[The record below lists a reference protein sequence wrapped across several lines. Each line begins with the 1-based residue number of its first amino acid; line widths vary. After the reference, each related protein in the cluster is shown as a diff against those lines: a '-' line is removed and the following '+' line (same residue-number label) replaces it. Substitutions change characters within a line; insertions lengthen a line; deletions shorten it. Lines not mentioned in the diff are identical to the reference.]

1 MGAYQDFVSVV
12 REEIER
18 QGLSIRSVALRG
30 SLPVRSVHST
40 LTGHVPSIERAAE
53 VADALGLEFYI
64 GPPRDTLEDIKRS
77 VLTPEERAAIPPEVD
92 RALEEVVAE
101 RDAEMLREAAEGLDR
116 VRRWIRAKAAAEAAS
131 RLPPADPAGEGEV
144 IRFPA
149 TRQVA
154 QIDLAVAAGGGAEAE
169 DETVTERLTF
179 RLDWLKSHGLDPS
192 QCTVVKVQGE
202 SMEPTL
208 PEDSAILVD
217 RARRRRRVGGIFV
230 VRTADGVVVKR
241 AGKDEAGRWLLLSDH
256 PAWEPAPWPADA
268 EVLGEVK
275 WMARTL

>member
-1 MGAYQDFVSVV
+1 MHLEDFAALV
-12 REEIER
+12 RLRLNET
-18 QGLSIRSVALRG
+18 GLSQHRAALAHGLPPDAIRSVLD
-30 SLPVRSVHST
+30 
-40 LTGHVPSIERAAE
+40 GHVPGFDRVTSIC
-53 VADALGLEFYI
+53 DALGLEFYI
-64 GPPRDTLEDIKRS
+64 GLPRGDLASIS
-77 VLTPEERAAIPPEVD
+77 PEVEEATENLN
-92 RALEEVVAE
+92 RAL
-101 RDAEMLREAAEGLDR
+101 
-116 VRRWIRAKAAAEAAS
+116 RRAAEAADALS
-131 RLPPADPAGEGEV
+131 RLPARPKADDIEHDSAPTEHTAEGEV

-169 DETVTERLTF
+169 DEAVTERLTF

-202 SMEPTL
+202 SMEPAL
-208 PEDSAILVD
+208 PEGTAILVD

-268 EVLGEVK
+268 EALGEVK
-275 WMARTL
+275 WMARAL

>member
-1 MGAYQDFVSVV
+1 MHLEDFAALV
-12 REEIER
+12 RLRLKET
-18 QGLSIRSVALRG
+18 GLSQHRAALAHGLPADAIRSVLD
-30 SLPVRSVHST
+30 
-40 LTGHVPSIERAAE
+40 GHVPGFDRVTSIC
-53 VADALGLEFYI
+53 DALGLEFYI
-64 GPPRDTLEDIKRS
+64 GLPRGDLASIS
-77 VLTPEERAAIPPEVD
+77 PEVEEATENLN
-92 RALEEVVAE
+92 RAL
-101 RDAEMLREAAEGLDR
+101 
-116 VRRWIRAKAAAEAAS
+116 RRAAEAADALS
-131 RLPPADPAGEGEV
+131 RLPARPKADDNEDDSSLTGEGEV

-169 DETVTERLTF
+169 DEKVTERLTF

-208 PEDSAILVD
+208 PEGTAILVD

-241 AGKDEAGRWLLLSDH
+241 AGKDEAGHWLLLSDH
-256 PAWEPAPWPADA
+256 PAWEPVPWPADA

>member
-1 MGAYQDFVSVV
+1 
-12 REEIER
+12 
-18 QGLSIRSVALRG
+18 
-30 SLPVRSVHST
+30 
-40 LTGHVPSIERAAE
+40 
-53 VADALGLEFYI
+53 
-64 GPPRDTLEDIKRS
+64 
-77 VLTPEERAAIPPEVD
+77 
-92 RALEEVVAE
+92 
-101 RDAEMLREAAEGLDR
+101 ML
-116 VRRWIRAKAAAEAAS
+116 S
-131 RLPPADPAGEGEV
+131 RLPDASKADDNEDDSSLTGEGEV

-154 QIDLAVAAGGGAEAE
+154 QIDLAVAAGAGAEAE

-208 PEDSAILVD
+208 PEGTAILVD

-241 AGKDEAGRWLLLSDH
+241 AGKDAAGRWLLLSDH

>member
-1 MGAYQDFVSVV
+1 MLDFFPVMWDKSLAVQSLLEV
-12 REEIER
+12 IDN
-18 QGLSIRSVALRG
+18 ALRERG
-30 SLPVRSVHST
+30 ISARRASLEATGTPDLIREMRRGVAPSAKRLRSLCET
-40 LTGHVPSIERAAE
+40 
-53 VADALGLEFYI
+53 LGLEFYI
-64 GPPRDTLEDIKRS
+64 GLPRGDLASIS
-77 VLTPEERAAIPPEVD
+77 PEVEEATENLN
-92 RALEEVVAE
+92 RAL
-101 RDAEMLREAAEGLDR
+101 
-116 VRRWIRAKAAAEAAS
+116 RRAAEAADALS
-131 RLPPADPAGEGEV
+131 RLPARPKIDDIEHDSAPTEHTAEGEV

-169 DETVTERLTF
+169 GEAVTERLTF

-202 SMEPTL
+202 SMEPAL
-208 PEDSAILVD
+208 PEGTAILVD

-268 EVLGEVK
+268 EALGEVK
-275 WMARTL
+275 WMARAL